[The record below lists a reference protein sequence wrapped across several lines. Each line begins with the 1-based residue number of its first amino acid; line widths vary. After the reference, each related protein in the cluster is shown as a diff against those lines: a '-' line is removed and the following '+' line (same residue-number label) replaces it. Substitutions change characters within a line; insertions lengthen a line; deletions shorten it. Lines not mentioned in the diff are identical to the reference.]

1 MARIVVADDDEDIRE
16 LVVFKLRQ
24 SGHDV
29 VAVGDGAA
37 AVAAVQEER
46 PALVLL
52 DVMMPGMSGLDA
64 ARVLRQSPDT
74 AGIPVIMLTAR
85 AQETDIEQGFAAG
98 ADDYVT
104 KPFSPR
110 ELASRVAAVLARSL
124 LAQGRAHD
132 ALAAARE
139 AHTLLESLGT
149 IEEGEVMVRLAYAE
163 ALAANGQ
170 AEAFAQAIT
179 KARDQLL
186 AKAGRISDPAG
197 QERFLTAIVVNA
209 RTLALASGTAAT
221 DS

>member
-37 AVAAVQEER
+37 AGAACQDER

-64 ARVLRQSPDT
+64 ARVLRQSPET
-74 AGIPVIMLTAR
+74 ATIPVIMLTAR

-110 ELASRVAAVLARSL
+110 ELASRVAAVLARS
-124 LAQGRAHD
+124 
-132 ALAAARE
+132 
-139 AHTLLESLGT
+139 
-149 IEEGEVMVRLAYAE
+149 GE
-163 ALAANGQ
+163 
-170 AEAFAQAIT
+170 
-179 KARDQLL
+179 
-186 AKAGRISDPAG
+186 
-197 QERFLTAIVVNA
+197 
-209 RTLALASGTAAT
+209 
-221 DS
+221 